1 MNRVQELI
9 KKYHITPYGE
19 NNIRVEL
26 IKDAQDAEIAEIK
39 VSKSMI
45 LKYFRD
51 IEDQKRKEEELAIE
65 KARQGKD
72 GLFFVIDHDISCD
85 IRVLVARRLTNEEK
99 KKYRSWFAESAFAS
113 VGGEK
118 TLKQIKFTDLPKR
131 KADGTFSGGSDSVW
145 VITPE
150 EYDGYILENEKREK
164 VIQEKEVEQQQ
175 KREEKKAQF
184 EKEKR
189 ELLSQVDD
197 WTITEHNI
205 SDEGGKTKLYKHRF
219 LIGEKP
225 LSFIE
230 RNVFD
235 FGVVINP
242 DYEISPGISGGLA
255 LKKDGILQWHTFT
268 RDKGWVPV
276 RSLTD
281 QEQICWEII
290 KKYGKFAGAGIRM

>member
-1 MNRVQELI
+1 MNRIQELI

-26 IKDAQDAEIAEIK
+26 IKGAQDTEIAEIK
-39 VSKSMI
+39 ASKSMI
-45 LKYFRD
+45 LKYFREL
-51 IEDQKRKEEELAIE
+51 EDKKEKEVELAIE

-85 IRVLVARRLTNEEK
+85 TRVLVARRLTNEEK

-150 EYDGYILENEKREK
+150 EYDGYIKENEKREK
-164 VIQEKEVEQQQ
+164 VIREKEAEQKRQ
-175 KREEKKAQF
+175 REEKKAHY
-184 EKEKR
+184 EKEKA
-189 ELLSQVDD
+189 ELISQVDD
-197 WTITEHNI
+197 WVVNEHDI
-205 SDEGGKTKLYKHRF
+205 RDEGGKTKTYQHFF
-219 LIGEKP
+219 LIEEES
-225 LSFIE
+225 LSFTE

-242 DYEISPGISGGLA
+242 NYEITSGESGGIA
-255 LKKDGILQWHTFT
+255 IEKDGVLQWHIFSS
-268 RDKGWVPV
+268 DNGWIPV

-281 QEQICWEII
+281 HEKICWTII
-290 KKYGKFAGAGIRM
+290 AKYGKFAGASIRM

>member
-1 MNRVQELI
+1 MNRIQELI

-26 IKDAQDAEIAEIK
+26 IKDAQDTEIAEIK
-39 VSKSMI
+39 ASKSKI

-51 IEDQKRKEEELAIE
+51 IEEQKRKEEELAIE

-72 GLFFVIDHDISCD
+72 GVFFVIDHDISCD
-85 IRVLVARRLTNEEK
+85 IRVLVARRLNDEEK
-99 KKYRSWFAESAFAS
+99 KKYSSWFAESAFAS
-113 VGGEK
+113 VGCET
-118 TLKQIKFTDLPKR
+118 TLKHISFTDLPKR
-131 KADGTFSGGSDSVW
+131 KADGTFSGGSDRVW

-150 EYDGYILENEKREK
+150 KYDGYIQENEKREK

-175 KREEKKAQF
+175 KREEKKAQY

-189 ELLSQVDD
+189 ELLSQVDN
-197 WTITEHNI
+197 WKITEHNI
-205 SDEGGKTKLYKHRF
+205 SDEGGKTKLYKHHF
-219 LIGEKP
+219 PIAGEK
-225 LSFIE
+225 LTFIE

-242 DYEISPGISGGLA
+242 DYEINPGISGGLA
-255 LKKDGILQWHTFT
+255 LKKDGILQWHIFT
-268 RDKGWVPV
+268 RDKGWIPV
-276 RSLTD
+276 RPLTD
-281 QEQICWEII
+281 QEQICWKII